1 MLRSKL
7 LGATAS
13 EKLFTDDVFAVTLYT
28 GNGSSQTINNG
39 IDLAGKGGLVW
50 TKGRSIALDNYLWDT
65 QRGATYRLVSNST
78 SASLQETNGVTSFN
92 SSGFSIGAGGGWNN
106 AGSTY
111 TSWTFRRAPKFF
123 DVRTVS
129 HTNGTATNI
138 ALADLGTVGMVTA
151 KITGTTSD
159 WITWHRSLTAG
170 NNLRLNTTAAQ
181 TTTNA
186 WLSVSGTTA
195 TLSASAPTGTYV
207 IYAWAHDTSADG
219 IIQCGSYVGNG
230 NSSGNLSV
238 TLGFE
243 PQFLLIKGASAGASG
258 GPWAV
263 MDNMRGLKSPDASA
277 GRQNPLYANTF
288 GAEDATVNIAAITA
302 TGFVLNNNTSPYNAL
317 GETYIY
323 IAIRR
328 PNKPPTSGTAV
339 YNAIA
344 RTGTGATAT
353 VTGVGFA
360 PDLVMPK
367 ARSASYAVRVYDRL
381 RGAGNEMYTSA
392 TSAESA
398 DATSLTAFGM
408 NGASFGA
415 SAGVNENTTTFIN
428 WFFRRAPGFH
438 DQICYNGTGANKTEA
453 HNLGVQPQL
462 WIVKRRN
469 STGSWTIGSTLLNA
483 NEKIIMPSPNG
494 RVTDA
499 TAWNST
505 YPTATNISLGTQA
518 DVNASGGTY
527 ALWMWA
533 TLPGISSVF
542 TYTGNG
548 TSQTVNCGFSTGARF
563 VMIIRVTASTAQDI
577 FIWDTARGIV
587 AGNDPRLSLN
597 TTAAE
602 VTTLDTIDTD
612 STGFIVNTDAS
623 NVNVNGAVYIG
634 LAIS

>member
-1 MLRSKL
+1 MLADKLRS
-7 LGATAS
+7 ATAAD
-13 EKLFTDDVFAVTLYT
+13 KLFVDDLFQVWLST
-28 GNGSSQTINNG
+28 GNGTSRTATG
-39 IDLAGKGGLVW
+39 PDMTKGGLVI
-50 TKGRSIALDNYLWDT
+50 TKARSATTSWRWVDT
-65 QRGATYRLVSNST
+65 VRGAGVSLDSAATTGNTTEST
-78 SASLQETNGVTSFN
+78 GLTAFTSTGASFGADANYNANTVTFVDYL
-92 SSGFSIGAGGGWNN
+92 I
-106 AGSTY
+106 
-111 TSWTFRRAPKFF
+111 RRAPKFF
-123 DVRTVS
+123 DVVTIS

-151 KITGTTSD
+151 KITGTTGD

-170 NNLRLNTTAAQ
+170 NNLWLNTTAAQ
-181 TTTNA
+181 TTANA

-219 IIQCGSYVGNG
+219 IIQCGSFTTDA
-230 NSSGNLSV
+230 SGN
-238 TLGFE
+238 
-243 PQFLLIKGASAGASG
+243 
-258 GPWAV
+258 
-263 MDNMRGLKSPDASA
+263 
-277 GRQNPLYANTF
+277 
-288 GAEDATVNIAAITA
+288 ATVNLGWEIQYATLKVSSTTGNWITVDSMRGMPVGSNDAQLYPNLANAETSGATLSPTAVGFDA
-302 TGFVLNNNTSPYNAL
+302 TGLAASQ
-317 GETYIY
+317 TYIY
-323 IAIRR
+323 LAIRR
-328 PNKPPTSGTAV
+328 PNKPPTSGAEV

-344 RTGTGATAT
+344 RTGTGAVLTTADF
-353 VTGVGFA
+353 GFPVDA
-360 PDLVMPK
+360 FYTQSRIGNVHTELF
-367 ARSASYAVRVYDRL
+367 DRL
-381 RGAGNEMYTSA
+381 RGGGVRGLQTSTANAEGNRPSSVQFNAGQQTIYI
-392 TSAESA
+392 
-398 DATSLTAFGM
+398 D
-408 NGASFGA
+408 
-415 SAGVNENTTTFIN
+415 NTTDIN
-428 WFFRRAPGFH
+428 EGNPYTYIDYAFRRAPGFH
-438 DQICYNGTGANKTEA
+438 DQICYTGTGANKTEA

-462 WIVKRRN
+462 WLIKSR
-469 STGSWTIGSTLLNA
+469 SGATGWTIGSTLLN
-483 NEKIIMPSPNG
+483 NTEKIVMPSPNG

-505 YPTATNISLGTQA
+505 FPTATNISLGTQA

-587 AGNDPRLSLN
+587 AGNDPRLSLD

-634 LAIS
+634 LAIA